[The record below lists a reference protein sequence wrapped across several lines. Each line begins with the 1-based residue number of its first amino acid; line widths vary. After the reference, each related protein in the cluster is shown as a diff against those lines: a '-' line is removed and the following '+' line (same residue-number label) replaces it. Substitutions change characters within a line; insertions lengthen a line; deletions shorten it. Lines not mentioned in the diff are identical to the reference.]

1 MGRVK
6 LRQEVQRAVTA
17 RFPLSDFA
25 ELSTEAEMQGTT
37 IADMLRISWRSY
49 CDQRQLDQVLFHM
62 EARFVKV
69 MFETCSA
76 VAGLSDVERQE
87 AQSELKERMEVIQK

>member
-1 MGRVK
+1 MGKVK

-25 ELSTEAEMQGTT
+25 ELSTEAEKQGTT

-49 CDQRQLDQVLFHM
+49 CDQRHLDQVLLHM
-62 EARFVKV
+62 EARLVKV

-76 VAGLSDVERQE
+76 VAGLSDIERE
-87 AQSELKERMEVIQK
+87 DARSELKESMKVVQK